1 MAKTYKILVND
12 GKGTDIK
19 PVQVVQGVGDK
30 GSPVRLLAKRG
41 WRFELQDELKGNG
54 AAPDQV
60 RVKRV
65 GKNLTLLLDGSQ
77 GADVVIEDF
86 YADKTDSDKDNGM
99 PTLVGQAENGGLYE
113 FVPQDP
119 AISSMPA
126 QLKDGNTP
134 VILALGGGPLST
146 DFALA
151 ALPLV
156 AAAAGGIGGWAIA
169 GGALAAVA
177 VGGAGGGGGNGA
189 TAVKPS
195 GQIGGLTH
203 NALND
208 TGVSRDD
215 NVTANTTPEL
225 TIHAEHG
232 AKVVVTVGG
241 KEYLATETA
250 TPGVYT
256 VKVAE
261 PLKDGV
267 HTPAITVTNAAGSS
281 TVNGD
286 AFTLDTSATKNQD
299 PSHQPTEVDDPNS
312 AIVLMIGSIDDHDT
326 SKTLSDGS
334 KDTGSSNNDFITR
347 DNTLSFSGT
356 VTNFIANGDL
366 VHVQL
371 LKADGKTVLDTYLTP
386 DSTGKW
392 TLNNQAN
399 TLADGQY
406 TIQAALIDKAGN
418 AVTSPAVQVLRIAST
433 APFLQL
439 LADTAEV
446 TEGSTLTNKN
456 VLSNDGDALA
466 SALGVVKVQ
475 KGDAITQAASSV
487 AGATGTKLQGDF
499 GELELFADGHYTY
512 TPNDSLKGGVHGVDT
527 FTYEVQTSGA
537 SARTARTTLKIDV
550 TGVEDAATI
559 DIVVGNLRRVTVG
572 SNGDASDLTSFIEIQ
587 DQDAGDSVLKG
598 LSTTAGANPAVLGG
612 YGELVIT
619 TSTSAGKYAWDYTK
633 TGQHKAGVIQHD
645 LFTVESLDGSAKT
658 TLDFQLDQAANTVVT
673 THEAHGQTSTVDTLT
688 FKDINQQL
696 IFDFTQPST
705 LDLNA
710 KGLIASSVERIDITG
725 GLLNGAATPH
735 NTIKLNLS
743 SLLQTDT
750 FDGSNHRL
758 YIMGDA
764 GDTVLFSNDSTS
776 AAIQHDANM
785 RTVDGSSYWVY
796 HIHNDELLVQTTIAN
811 ITVMG

>member
-12 GKGTDIK
+12 GKGTDIN
-19 PVQVVQGVGDK
+19 PVRVVQGVGDK

-41 WRFELQDELKGNG
+41 WRFELQDELKGSG
-54 AAPDQV
+54 VAPDQV

-65 GKNLTLLLDGSQ
+65 GKHLSLLLDGSQ
-77 GADVVIEDF
+77 DADVIIEDF
-86 YADKTDSDKDNGM
+86 YADKTDSDKDNGT

-151 ALPLV
+151 GLPLV
-156 AAAAGGIGGWAIA
+156 AAAAGGISGWAIA
-169 GGALAAVA
+169 GGVLAAA
-177 VGGAGGGGGNGA
+177 AAGGGGGGGGSGA
-189 TAVKPS
+189 APVKPS
-195 GQIGGLTH
+195 GQTGGLTH
-203 NALND
+203 IALND
-208 TGVSRDD
+208 TGVFADD
-215 NVTANTTPEL
+215 SITRNNTPEL

-232 AKVVVTVGG
+232 AKVVVTVDG
-241 KEYLATETA
+241 KDYQATETA

-256 VKVAE
+256 VKVTE

-267 HTPAITVTNAAGSS
+267 YTPSITVTNAAGSS

-286 AFTLDTSATKNQD
+286 PFTLDASATQNQD
-299 PSHQPTEVDDPNS
+299 PSRQPTEVDDPN
-312 AIVLMIGSIDDHDT
+312 AAVVLMIGSIDDHDT

-347 DNTLSFSGT
+347 DNTLNFGGS
-356 VTNFIANGDL
+356 VTNFMANGDL

-371 LKADGKTVLDTYLTP
+371 LKADGKIVLDTYLTP
-386 DSTGKW
+386 DSAGKW

-406 TIQAALIDKAGN
+406 TLQAALVDKAGN
-418 AVTSPAVQVLRIAST
+418 VVTTPAVQVLRIAST

-446 TEGSTLTNKN
+446 TEGSTLNTQN

-475 KGDAITQAASSV
+475 KGDSITQTASGV
-487 AGATGTKLQGDF
+487 AGAAGTKLQGDF

-512 TPNDSLKGGVHGVDT
+512 TPNGILKAGVHGVDT
-527 FTYEVQTSGA
+527 FTYEVQTSGTP
-537 SARTARTTLKIDV
+537 ARTESTTLRIDV
-550 TGVEDAATI
+550 TGVEDAASI
-559 DIVVGNLRRVTVG
+559 DIAVGNLRKVTVG
-572 SNGDASDLTSFIEIQ
+572 SSGDASDLTSFIEIQ

-598 LSTTAGANPAVLGG
+598 LSTTAGVNPAVLGG

-619 TSTSAGKYAWDYTK
+619 TSPSAGKYAWGYTK

-645 LFTVESLDGSAKT
+645 LFTLESLDGSAKT

-673 THEAHGQTSTVDTLT
+673 THKAHGQTSTVDTLT

-696 IFDFTQPST
+696 ILDFTLPST

-725 GLLNGAATPH
+725 ALVNGVATQQ

-743 SLLQTDT
+743 SLVQTDT
-750 FDGSNHRL
+750 FDGTNHRL
-758 YIMGDA
+758 YIKGDA
-764 GDTVLFSNDSTS
+764 GDTVLFSITDASTPV
-776 AAIQHDANM
+776 QHDATM
-785 RTVDGSSYWVY
+785 RNVDGSSYWVY

-811 ITVMG
+811 ITVTG

>member
-195 GQIGGLTH
+195 GQTGGLTH

-241 KEYLATETA
+241 KDYLATETA

-256 VKVAE
+256 VKVTE
-261 PLKDGV
+261 PLIDGV
-267 HTPAITVTNAAGSS
+267 YTPSITVTNAAGSS

-286 AFTLDTSATKNQD
+286 PFSLDTSATKNQD
-299 PSHQPTEVDDPNS
+299 PSHQPTEVEDPNS
-312 AIVLMIGSIDDHDT
+312 AIVLTIGSIDDHDT

-356 VTNFIANGDL
+356 VTHFIANGDL

-371 LKADGKTVLDTYLTP
+371 LNADGKTVLDTYLTP

-406 TIQAALIDKAGN
+406 TLQAALIDKAGN
-418 AVTSPAVQVLRIAST
+418 AVTSPVVQVLRIAST

-446 TEGSTLTNKN
+446 TEGSTLANKN

-466 SALGVVKVQ
+466 SAIGVVKVQ
-475 KGDAITQAASSV
+475 KGDAITQTASGV
-487 AGATGTKLQGDF
+487 AGAAGTKLQGDF
-499 GELELFADGHYTY
+499 GELEVFADGHYTY
-512 TPNDSLKGGVHGVDT
+512 TPNGTLKAGVHGVDT

-537 SARTARTTLKIDV
+537 SARTASTTLRVDV

-559 DIVVGNLRRVTVG
+559 DIAGGTIRKLQD
-572 SNGDASDLTSFIEIQ
+572 GDTRSTGEFIEIQ

-598 LSTTAGANPAVLGG
+598 FSTTAGANPVVLGG

-619 TSTSAGKYAWDYTK
+619 TSPSAGKYAWDYTK
-633 TGQHKAGVIQHD
+633 TRLHKAGVIQHD
-645 LFTVESLDGSAKT
+645 LFTVESLDGNAKT
-658 TLDFQLDQAANTVVT
+658 TLDFQLDQAASTVVT

-696 IFDFTQPST
+696 ILDFTLPST
-705 LDLNA
+705 VGLDTKL
-710 KGLIASSVERIDITG
+710 LIASSVERIDISG
-725 GLLNGAATPH
+725 AWVNGETTPH

-750 FDGSNHRL
+750 FDGTNHRL
-758 YIMGDA
+758 YIKGDA
-764 GDTVLFSNDSTS
+764 GDTVLFSIADASTP
-776 AAIQHDANM
+776 IQHDATT

-796 HIHNDELLVQTTIAN
+796 HIHNDELLVQSTIAN
-811 ITVMG
+811 ITVTG